1 METKQIRRADEFAI
15 HSRISVDGVPSMA
28 NMRLEAI
35 TNSAVYVLKDGV
47 QTTISCGSP
56 CFASDEEII
65 KAVMDSGPVV
75 LHKEPKIETSI
86 EKVEVVK
93 EKTGKPG
100 RPQGIQGKI
109 IADKLAAFVF
119 PETPFTIKQLVEL
132 TGVDQLHL
140 ISFVKNNCREVGE
153 ALKEEGKR
161 GRAAKLYLKK

>member
-1 METKQIRRADEFAI
+1 MTTKTVRRADEFAI
-15 HSRISVDGVPSMA
+15 HSRISVDGVPSMS
-28 NMRLEAI
+28 NLLLEAI
-35 TNSAVYVLKDGV
+35 TNSAVHVMKDGTH
-47 QTTISCGSP
+47 TTISCGSP

-75 LHKEPKIETSI
+75 LHKEPKTETSI

-119 PETPFTIKQLVEL
+119 PTEPFTIKKIVEL
-132 TGVDQLHL
+132 TGIDQLHL
-140 ISFVKNNCREVGE
+140 ISFVKNNCVEVGE
-153 ALKEEGKR
+153 EEKVAGKR